1 MYLKQNLK
9 GLVAL
14 YAVAA
19 FNAITAITTGTQHS
33 NSTHIW
39 INYIMFF
46 KRRNTFLILFAWSLS
61 GIYISFS
68 LLLEIIYHANTPW
81 MWI

>member
-19 FNAITAITTGTQHS
+19 FNAITAITTGTQHL
-33 NSTHIW
+33 NSTHI
-39 INYIMFF
+39 
-46 KRRNTFLILFAWSLS
+46 
-61 GIYISFS
+61 
-68 LLLEIIYHANTPW
+68 
-81 MWI
+81 